1 LGGNARRKSCQQS
14 VGPRWHPS
22 GNLAIAT
29 VHVIPNRAE
38 GPVRNLLYAGAD
50 RTRLPAVLD
59 RSKTPEHHE
68 SPARLCFFHSICET
82 DTRSLI
88 TDHETTRPL
97 TTNHCPTPMGK
108 IHVLSETVANKI
120 AAGEVVE
127 RPASVVKELLENS
140 LDAGATRIRIN
151 VEAGGKRLIQIT
163 DNGCGMVRDDAMLAF
178 ERHATSKMKDAED
191 LLSIATLGFRGE
203 ALPAIASVS
212 RLRLETRVA
221 GEAAGTVVEING
233 GKIARVEEAGLPE
246 GTSITVRDLFFN
258 TPARK
263 KFLKAESTELSH
275 IASLVTHYALAHPE
289 KHFELH
295 SATNAMLVAPA
306 VAGHSERVYQVFGK
320 ETLEQLIPIAAA
332 QPLERV
338 GLPQPP
344 PWRREE
350 VQTDEDGA
358 VQKKEPGE
366 MRVSGFVSKPEI
378 QKLNRNSIFVF
389 VNGRLIRD
397 RLVQHGLTEA
407 YRNIIPPA
415 VYPVVLL
422 FLELPAEEVDVNVH
436 PSKTEVRFRQQSVM
450 HDFVRDSVRAALMKA
465 RPAPQFVTEIRAHAT
480 AGEALTPGSGWEAS
494 SAVQSGEEIAAQAFA
509 AGEQAS
515 AGLYEPGAGAG
526 ERFALQAP
534 LAPPISARFQFS
546 GGIAVEAN
554 AGIALA
560 RQLETIPDNGCAP
573 ALEVREEEPTLSS
586 LGTLKPL
593 GQIRNSFILAV
604 NEDGLWIID
613 QHVAHERV
621 LFERVLKQR
630 SAQRVESQ
638 RLLMPIIVELSPAQQ
653 AVFTEISDE
662 LQHNGFEVEAFGARS
677 VAVKV
682 APAGVEAPAVEH
694 MLHELLELISRE
706 EQSLNLEKIRARIAA
721 SIACHAAIKVNMP
734 LEQNK
739 MDWLLAELAKTDHP
753 MSCPHGRP
761 VVLRYSVKD
770 IQKAFKRI

>member
-1 LGGNARRKSCQQS
+1 MAR
-14 VGPRWHPS
+14 
-22 GNLAIAT
+22 
-29 VHVIPNRAE
+29 
-38 GPVRNLLYAGAD
+38 
-50 RTRLPAVLD
+50 
-59 RSKTPEHHE
+59 
-68 SPARLCFFHSICET
+68 
-82 DTRSLI
+82 
-88 TDHETTRPL
+88 
-97 TTNHCPTPMGK
+97 
-108 IHVLSETVANKI
+108 IHILSETVANQI

-127 RPASVVKELLENS
+127 RPASVVKEMLENS
-140 LDAGATRIRIN
+140 LDAGATRIKIS
-151 VEAGGKRLIQIT
+151 VEAGGKKLIQIT

-178 ERHATSKMKDAED
+178 ERHATSKIKNAED

-203 ALPAIASVS
+203 ALPSIASVS
-212 RLRLETRVA
+212 RLRLETRA
-221 GEAAGTVVEING
+221 QEEAAGTVVEING
-233 GKIARVEEAGLPE
+233 GKIARVEEAGLPL

-295 SATNAMLVAPA
+295 SAANAMLVAPP
-306 VAGHSERVYQVFGK
+306 VAGYSERVYQVFGK
-320 ETLEQLIPIAAA
+320 ETLDQLIPIASR
-332 QPLERV
+332 QPLQHV

-344 PWRREE
+344 PWRRKE
-350 VQTDEDGA
+350 VDEDGET
-358 VQKKEPGE
+358 VVLQDPGE
-366 MRVSGFVSKPEI
+366 MRIHGFVSKPEI

-389 VNGRLIRD
+389 VNGRTIRD
-397 RLVQHGLTEA
+397 RLIQHALTEA
-407 YRNIIPPA
+407 YRNIIPPT

-422 FLELPAEEVDVNVH
+422 FLELPAGEVDVNVH

-465 RPAPQFVTEIRAHAT
+465 RPVPQFVTEMHAHAT
-480 AGEALTPGSGWEAS
+480 ASEALTPGAMTPGSFTSGVQPWEPAT
-494 SAVQSGEEIAAQAFA
+494 AAT
-509 AGEQAS
+509 S
-515 AGLYEPGAGAG
+515 AGDATVPRGAEDAGLGAPDSAGASG
-526 ERFALQAP
+526 FTLQAP
-534 LAPPISARFQFS
+534 VPPPISQRFQFE

-554 AGIALA
+554 AALSLA
-560 RQLETIPDNGCAP
+560 PGVNAIPDNGCAP
-573 ALEVREEEPTLSS
+573 ALEVGEEEPTLSS

-604 NEDGLWIID
+604 NEDGLWIVD

-621 LFERVLKQR
+621 LFERILKQR
-630 SAQRVESQ
+630 AAQKVESQ
-638 RLLMPIIVELSPAQQ
+638 RLLMPIVLELSPAQQ
-653 AVFTEISDE
+653 AAFSEISDE
-662 LQHNGFEVEAFGARS
+662 LQHNGFEAEPFGARS

-682 APAGVEAPAVEH
+682 APAGVDASAVEH
-694 MLHELLELISRE
+694 MLHELLDQFLRE

-739 MDWLLAELAKTDHP
+739 MEWLLTELAKTDHP